1 MASEDRKVREKQ
13 LEKVVA
19 QFEARKSELSQRG
32 LDEKAAKKDTV
43 LKNLGAQVKKAR
55 KRIVAM
61 DAAAAHVAE
70 MAAKDTKVPR
80 ETKAK
85 SKPKAKA
92 QAPAAGKPA
101 KGGGAKGS
109 KKKGK

>member
-32 LDEKAAKKDTV
+32 LDEKAAKKDTI

-80 ETKAK
+80 EAKA
-85 SKPKAKA
+85 KPKAKA
-92 QAPAAGKPA
+92 PAPAAGKPA